1 MEHWSFIFISLL
13 YLFALSGLDQQVTG
27 VLAKGL
33 KPKGKFLSYVLWH
46 TMMNQAVALGF
57 ALSEPVL
64 LVAALKYVTIVWCWI
79 GGSLDFLY
87 FMMQGEI
94 PEPEK
99 VWHWMPFKPRTW
111 QFAIYA
117 LAWLTVIIASW
128 ILVLT

>member
-1 MEHWSFIFISLL
+1 MEHWSFLFVTLL

-33 KPKGKFLSYVLWH
+33 KPKGKFHSYVLWH
-46 TMMNQAVALGF
+46 TMLNQSVAFLAVTT
-57 ALSEPVL
+57 EPNLTIAV
-64 LVAALKYVTIVWCWI
+64 LKYVTVTWCWV
-79 GGSLDFLY
+79 GGTLDFLY

-128 ILVLT
+128 IWVLT